1 MLFKGQPNC
10 LLGFGLASGVMA
22 MLGLWDVASVWAGG
36 QAMTPAGLALGRPLA
51 RYGVLL
57 VRAGPGR
64 WWAPLVLASEW
75 TAGQLR
81 PGPEFVRRPRRLG
94 PDLAATLLEWECPHQ
109 ALQGAPA
116 SQQGD

>member
-1 MLFKGQPNC
+1 M
-10 LLGFGLASGVMA
+10 LGFGLAGALRCELSMGWWP
-22 MLGLWDVASVWAGG
+22 GHGTCWPGFG
-36 QAMTPAGLALGRPLA
+36 QAAA

-94 PDLAATLLEWECPHQ
+94 LDLAATLLEWECPHQ